1 MLFYVVMKPDK
12 TPVETPFLSMGE
24 AQQEIEAIE
33 PDVLRRNHYVI
44 YPISKLSDL
53 RDINVK
59 PCESIVL
66 EKFDGEYV
74 GQAPV
79 EVIER
84 KL

>member
-12 TPVETPFLSMGE
+12 TPVETPFLSQSA
-24 AQQEIEAIE
+24 AQDAIGALE
-33 PDVLRRNHYVI
+33 PDVMKQSNYVI

-59 PCESIVL
+59 PCETATI
-66 EKFDGEYV
+66 EKYDGEYV